1 MAQSSLHLLPVPLS
15 GASVNQLSI
24 EAIEAGKSLNMF
36 VVERAKTARHF
47 LKSIQHPLPLAQ
59 IEVFE
64 IPMKDTHIFFKDIIS
79 RILDG
84 QSFGLLSEAGMPC
97 IADPGHELVKM
108 AHQKEIPVRPY
119 AGPNSMLMALMASG
133 FSGQNFQF
141 HGYLPAK
148 REALREEVIKLVT
161 TLKKTGIPQIF
172 METPYRNK
180 QVLEMLLSHVPG
192 DIELSVS
199 SQLGNAQQCIQT
211 RPIRDWTEAF
221 SKLHYELPSVF
232 ILGK

>member
-1 MAQSSLHLLPVPLS
+1 MTQSSLHLLPVALS
-15 GASVNQLSI
+15 CASINQMSN
-24 EAIEAGKSLNMF
+24 EAIEAAKSLNMC

-59 IEVFE
+59 IEVCE
-64 IPMKDTHIFFKDIIS
+64 IPITDTHIFFKDIIS
-79 RILDG
+79 RILEG

-108 AHQKEIPVRPY
+108 AHQKGIPVWPY

-148 REALREEVIKLVT
+148 KEALREQVIKLVT
-161 TLKKTGIPQIF
+161 ILKKTGVAQIF

-180 QVLEMLLSHVPG
+180 QVFEILLSHVPG
-192 DIELSVS
+192 DLELCVA
-199 SQLGNAQQCIQT
+199 SQLGNPQQCIYT
-211 RPIRDWTEAF
+211 RPIRDWTEAN
-221 SKLHYELPSVF
+221 SKLHYDLPSVF